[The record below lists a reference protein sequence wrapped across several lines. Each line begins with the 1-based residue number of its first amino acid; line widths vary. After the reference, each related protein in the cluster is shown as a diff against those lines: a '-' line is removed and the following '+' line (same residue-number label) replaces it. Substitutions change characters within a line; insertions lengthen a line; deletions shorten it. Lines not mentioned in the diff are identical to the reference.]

1 MNWRKSE
8 SGIRPD
14 EIDTTSSK
22 TSVFLRRNIRE
33 TMRAD
38 EESGEETTF
47 YEYEEAILTKEEYAE
62 YLKGLALI
70 DLEQQRADIDY
81 LAIMTGVEL

>member
-1 MNWRKSE
+1 MKWYKSE
-8 SGIRPD
+8 STIRPQ
-14 EIDTTSSK
+14 EVDTTSSK

-33 TMRAD
+33 TARVD
-38 EESGEETTF
+38 EFGNEVTWF
-47 YEYEEAILTKEEYAE
+47 EYEEAVLSKEEYKE
-62 YLKGLALI
+62 YLKGFSLI